1 MPGKLDGKKGRIA
14 MPRVPSAVTVVTAAG
29 EGEMGGV
36 AIRSFTSVSIDPLLI
51 SLNVPCQAQTHDLI
65 VGAERFAVHL
75 LSEEQ
80 AVLSNHFSALDPRG
94 QEPFAAIPY
103 RLDAH
108 GTPILEEVLAVF
120 YCARYAV
127 YEAGD
132 HALLVGEV
140 LHIEKG
146 VEGRPLVYFDRS
158 YCRVGDIVS
167 STTFAP
173 VKRSSSETP

>member
-1 MPGKLDGKKGRIA
+1 MPGKIDEKKLRIA

-29 EGEMGGV
+29 AEEMGGLTI
-36 AIRSFTSVSIDPLLI
+36 ASFTSVSIDPLLI
-51 SLNVPCQAQTHDLI
+51 SLNVARQAPMHDLI
-65 VGAERFAVHL
+65 VGAEHFAVHL
-75 LSEEQ
+75 LSDEQ
-80 AVLSNHFSALDPRG
+80 VPLSDHFAALDRSG
-94 QEPFAAIPY
+94 QEQFAPIPY
-103 RLDAH
+103 RLDPH
-108 GTPILEEVLAVF
+108 GTPILEDVLAVF